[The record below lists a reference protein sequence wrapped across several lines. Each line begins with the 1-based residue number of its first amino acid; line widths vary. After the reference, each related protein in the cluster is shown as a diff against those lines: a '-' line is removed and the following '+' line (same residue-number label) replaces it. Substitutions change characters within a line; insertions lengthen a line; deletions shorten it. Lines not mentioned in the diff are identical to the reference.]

1 MIYKYKTEGISPKY
15 FRNHQNLIELLKDL
29 QDGNINPK
37 EVLKDQINS
46 KSDLGEIKK
55 GNKKSKSK
63 DQISVIQNV
72 EICLDIKEKIIDF
85 FRDYSLSLSESKYK
99 VRYGKGLKILTPQQ
113 TLQRLPIAL
122 AQVKAGDTSGNL
134 LNKIRKIMYSL

>member
-1 MIYKYKTEGISPKY
+1 MIYKCKNEGISPKY
-15 FRNHQNLIELLKDL
+15 FKNYQNLIELFKDL

-63 DQISVIQNV
+63 D
-72 EICLDIKEKIIDF
+72 
-85 FRDYSLSLSESKYK
+85 
-99 VRYGKGLKILTPQQ
+99 
-113 TLQRLPIAL
+113 
-122 AQVKAGDTSGNL
+122 
-134 LNKIRKIMYSL
+134 